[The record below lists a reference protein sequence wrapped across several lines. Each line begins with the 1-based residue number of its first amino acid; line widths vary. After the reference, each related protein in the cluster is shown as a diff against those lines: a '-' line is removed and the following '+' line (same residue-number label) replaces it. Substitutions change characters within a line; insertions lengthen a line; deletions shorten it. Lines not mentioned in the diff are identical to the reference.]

1 MDKLRINCA
10 IIVSTPIKFWLKF
23 GSLTA
28 LPTDCFKTAGK
39 GTNLSALHVMSG
51 SMELFYIPN
60 VTGDHVV
67 LENEQYKHAIKAM
80 RKRQGDTIQF
90 TDGEGVIYDGTI
102 QEIERR
108 SATVHIQHRQEA
120 VPPEYQVTICV
131 SLTKNIKR
139 IEWALEKIAEM
150 GISRITPLICNRS
163 ERTTF
168 NRDRLTKI
176 LVSAM
181 KQSQQAFLPTLDDPM
196 TFMDVITSFNDKNQ
210 SDTSDNS
217 DHTDASVSMRDD
229 TDASL
234 SMRDDTDAS
243 LSMRD
248 HTDAS
253 VSMRDDTDAL
263 LSMRDDSDQSKRPFC
278 KYIAHKSPTSIS
290 LKHNY
295 TRGSNVVILIGPE
308 GDFTEEE
315 LELAGKAN
323 FTPLTLG
330 HNRLRTETA
339 AVVAVASVHAMNH

>member
-1 MDKLRINCA
+1 
-10 IIVSTPIKFWLKF
+10 
-23 GSLTA
+23 
-28 LPTDCFKTAGK
+28 
-39 GTNLSALHVMSG
+39 MSG

-229 TDASL
+229 TDA
-234 SMRDDTDAS
+234 
-243 LSMRD
+243 
-248 HTDAS
+248 
-253 VSMRDDTDAL
+253 L